1 MRILA
6 IDPSL
11 RATGYAVL
19 EGTAE
24 KPVVLASGTIKNP
37 ASRNS
42 QACLVEIHDKIE
54 SLIRDH
60 APAALAIELVIYVQN
75 TRTAI
80 IS

>member
-6 IDPSL
+6 LDPSL
-11 RATGYAVL
+11 RATGFAVL

-42 QACLVEIHDKIE
+42 HDCLVEIHDKIE
-54 SLIRDH
+54 SL
-60 APAALAIELVIYVQN
+60 
-75 TRTAI
+75 
-80 IS
+80 